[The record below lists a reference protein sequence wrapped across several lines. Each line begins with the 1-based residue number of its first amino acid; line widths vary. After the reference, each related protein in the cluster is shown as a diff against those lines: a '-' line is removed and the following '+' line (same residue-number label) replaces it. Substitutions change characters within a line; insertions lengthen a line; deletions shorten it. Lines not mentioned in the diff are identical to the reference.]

1 MQNHLLKI
9 RVAQSICVM
18 LLIVTLTCVIL
29 KHIMTYV
36 IMLCLV

>member
-1 MQNHLLKI
+1 MQSHLLKI

-29 KHIMTYV
+29 KHIM
-36 IMLCLV
+36 LCLV